1 VTDATQT
8 PIDLIDPVPER
19 KPRKRNGDGRA
30 VAKVEAAPAPAPVP
44 ASETAALLQTIER
57 LAVNPNAN
65 PDQVERFLG
74 MYERITAQRN
84 EREFNDKMA
93 NAQKEMRPVAADANN
108 PQTKSKYASYAALDR
123 ALRPV
128 YTQHGFALSFNTLPD
143 APESYVRVV
152 CDVTNA
158 GHTRRYQIDMPA
170 DGKGAKGGDVMTKT
184 HATGSAVSY
193 GMRYLLK
200 MIFNIAVGEADDD
213 GNAAGRTEPVE
224 RITEKQVSDLN
235 ALLQKSPEPAANVQI
250 IFEHFKIDN
259 LSELTPEQYRKTVS
273 QLSKKL
279 ELQGA

>member
-1 VTDATQT
+1 MTEVAEIQSEV
-8 PIDLIDPVPER
+8 LAPEP

-30 VAKVEAAPAPAPVP
+30 VAKVEAAPTPVAPVSEAAAFLQIIDR
-44 ASETAALLQTIER
+44 ASRDPSVDLDKLQRLLDMRERMQAREAEVAFNAAMTE
-57 LAVNPNAN
+57 
-65 PDQVERFLG
+65 
-74 MYERITAQRN
+74 
-84 EREFNDKMA
+84 
-93 NAQKEMRPVAADANN
+93 AQKEMRPVSTDSANT
-108 PQTKSKYASYAALDR
+108 QTKSKYASYAALDR
-123 ALRPV
+123 VLRPV
-128 YTQHGFALSFNTLPD
+128 YTKHGFALSFNTSPD
-143 APESYVRVV
+143 APADHVRIL
-152 CDVTNA
+152 CDVTNC

-184 HATGSAVSY
+184 HAAGSAASY